1 MKVLRVKATCGH
13 CGKEWETKKNTNE
26 PFLHAQ
32 ETGHLV
38 AVQTD
43 LFHLYNLDPENAK
56 TAKYFQEGKKAEV
69 EG

>member
-1 MKVLRVKATCGH
+1 MGNQ
-13 CGKEWETKKNTNE
+13 KNTNE

-56 TAKYFQEGKKAEV
+56 TAKYFQEEKKAEV